1 MESSVGLRERK
12 KAATRQAVHEA
23 TLRLTVEHGF
33 DHVTVEAVADA
44 AGISRRTFSNYFTNK
59 EDALLYGEEQQI
71 GSLVRTV
78 RERPADEPA
87 WTALR
92 AAVAEF
98 SERVAPPE
106 REWAVRTR
114 LAMNHPSLL
123 ARQLANHATMERDL
137 ADAMAVRR
145 GPDGGSVRP
154 MVLAAAFLSSLRIAM
169 RMWIEEDLAREPG
182 EVIDEIL
189 DEMGRDFR
197 TEDLPSGAG
206 SPDAPGGTPASR

>member
-12 KAATRQAVHEA
+12 KEATRQAVHEA

-44 AGISRRTFSNYFTNK
+44 AGISRRTFSNYFTGK

-71 GSLVRTV
+71 RALVQTV
-78 RERPADEPA
+78 RDRPAEESA

-92 AAVAEF
+92 AAMTQFAD
-98 SERVAPPE
+98 RVAPPE
-106 REWAVRTR
+106 REWALRTR
-114 LAMNHPSLL
+114 LAMRHPSLL
-123 ARQLANHATMERDL
+123 ARQLANHATLERDL

-145 GPDGGSVRP
+145 GPTEKAVRP
-154 MVLAAAFLSSLRIAM
+154 LVLAAAFLSSLRIAM
-169 RMWIEEDLAREPG
+169 RMWIEEDLAREPV

-189 DEMGRDFR
+189 DEMGCRFD
-197 TEDLPSGAG
+197 
-206 SPDAPGGTPASR
+206 